1 MKIPLQFRSG
11 SSKGFKPTYLKENSF
26 QRIVVIQIIA
36 AFVIAPVFTLLTL
49 YTAVPEIYF
58 YIGISYTILFP
69 FYALLCWKIPYLRDK
84 LVYFFF
90 LHYFGMT
97 LFAFYSLYSS
107 GFIIR
112 ELFCFLAIY
121 ALGTVVVVRLYPAVL
136 YHVLVFSLL
145 SYSFITIDTFPL
157 PKLLIIGL
165 FFALGGSSLTVLVA
179 RYRLMNDIED
189 YADYLKKIMNNPGAG
204 YVLIDVDTNLRVLD
218 FNEEACRV
226 FNIKKQTRE
235 NIYNVLAHHFTE
247 EDFEQIRR
255 LSIGKKYKK
264 DAHFNKYGLK
274 HFVEMHITVMPLKT
288 GDSFLVR
295 ILDVTEGIIKHE
307 ELEMSEKKYRN
318 LYYRNKAGVFTINK
332 SSVIINGNQ
341 SFFDMF
347 ENTVN
352 LGERLFPVENDGDW
366 EMIIESF
373 GEQESSK
380 NYQTQFTLRNGK
392 EKTFIFSWYLDTRSQ
407 NIEGSVI
414 DLTSIQKTSQAL
426 KQSEEKYRLIFEE
439 SNDAILLLDD
449 DKIIDV
455 NRKTIQLFGLPQ
467 ADIMRK
473 SLYDLSA
480 NKNNTTHTEYEAN
493 KEKLSNA
500 RSVKFNWLFTG
511 NNRIIEAEV
520 ALIEIMFG
528 NNLFYQ
534 CVIHDN
540 TEQNKSLRA
549 IKKNQRNLENILE
562 NTPEGI
568 LIVRAKEV
576 LYTNP
581 EIENLVGRDFDFS
594 KLFTSADQKRFD
606 IIYTEHLSEK
616 SIHNLQLTLVNTR
629 HEELLMD
636 VTIVSTSY
644 EEEEASLIIM
654 KDVSVQN
661 TLAKE
666 KLRAEL
672 AEESNKKLA
681 TEIMERIKTEKLLQD
696 QYLRTK
702 AILDSS
708 SNTFLLT
715 LSLDGEITSYNTHS
729 ETYFSTIFQKRL
741 DTGVHF
747 NTYFQDVISKVR
759 LRLFNI
765 HFSEVKKGKS
775 KQFEVMME
783 AKGMEYWLE
792 IFMNPIFDVEG
803 AVAEISLVAHD
814 SSEKKKNSLEIEE
827 SLKEKEVLLKEIHHR
842 VKNNLQVISSILNLQ
857 SSFVE
862 DENTLGILQESRN
875 RIRSMAIIH
884 ENLYRTE
891 DFSSIN
897 FSSYL
902 DNLTSNLVSSYRID
916 EEVILNTNFKEVDL
930 ILDQAIPCG
939 LLVNELVTNA
949 LKYAWKEGEAGTIT
963 MVLEEKE
970 GVVHLEIAD
979 DGVGLPVNF
988 EEMKSDTL
996 GLQLVVTLVEQL
1008 DGEINVDIKN
1018 GTKYLIKFDNT
1029 KPLAHV

>member
-1 MKIPLQFRSG
+1 MNNSLGVNNDKT
-11 SSKGFKPTYLKENSF
+11 KGVKPYYNKENSF
-26 QRIVVIQIIA
+26 QRIFVVQLIA
-36 AFVIAPVFTLLTL
+36 AFIIAPVFTLLTL

-58 YIGISYTILFP
+58 YLGISYTILFP
-69 FYALLCWKIPYLRDK
+69 VYALLCWKISYLNDK

-97 LFAFYSLYSS
+97 LCGYYSLHTS
-107 GFIIR
+107 GFSMT

-136 YHVLVFSLL
+136 YNVMVFLL
-145 SYSFITIDTFPL
+145 ISYSFITIDTLPL

-165 FFALGGSSLTVLVA
+165 FFALGGSSLTVMYA
-179 RYRLMNDIED
+179 RSRLMTDVEN
-189 YADYLKKIMNNPGAG
+189 YADYLKQIMNKPGSG
-204 YVLIDVDTNLRVLD
+204 YALVDLDKSIHIID

-226 FNIKKQTRE
+226 FKLNKIAREELKHVLSFHLNDEDLEEIQDLKVGNKFKKET
-235 NIYNVLAHHFTE
+235 HFT
-247 EDFEQIRR
+247 
-255 LSIGKKYKK
+255 K
-264 DAHFNKYGLK
+264 HGLK
-274 HFVEMHITVMPLKT
+274 HSVELLVHHMPLKNKV
-288 GDSFLVR
+288 SYLIR
-295 ILDVTEGIIKHE
+295 ILDVTEEMSKLE
-307 ELEMSEKKYRN
+307 EMELSEKKYRN

-332 SSVIINGNQ
+332 DSVIINGNQ
-341 SFFDMF
+341 AFFDMF

-352 LGERLFPVENDGDW
+352 LGDRLFSVENQRDW
-366 EMIIESF
+366 DMIIETF
-373 GEQESSK
+373 GERESSK
-380 NYQTQFTLRNGK
+380 NYQTQFTLSNEV

-414 DLTSIQKTSQAL
+414 DLTNIQKTSQAL

-455 NRKTIQLFGLPQ
+455 NRKTVQLFGLPQ
-467 ADIMRK
+467 SDILRK
-473 SLYDLSA
+473 TLYDLSA
-480 NKNNTTHTEYEAN
+480 NKNNTTLQEYESN

-500 RSVKFNWLFTG
+500 RSVKFNWLFSG

-528 NNLFYQ
+528 NSLYYQ

-549 IKKNQRNLENILE
+549 IKKNQKNLENILE

-568 LIVRAKEV
+568 LIVRGEHV
-576 LYTNP
+576 LYKNS
-581 EIENLVGRDFDFS
+581 EIENLLGSDFKF
-594 KLFTSADQKRFD
+594 KELFTTEDQKRFD
-606 IIYTEHLSEK
+606 TVYSEHLEEK
-616 SIHNLQLTLVNTR
+616 NIRNQQLSLENKQG
-629 HEELLMD
+629 EELLMD

-644 EEEEASLIIM
+644 EDEEASLIIM

-696 QYLRTK
+696 QYLRTR

-715 LSLDGEITSYNTHS
+715 MSMESTITSYNSHS
-729 ETYFSTIFQKRL
+729 LTYFSTIFKKQL
-741 DTGVHF
+741 EVGVHF
-747 NTYFQDVISKVR
+747 NEYFKDVISDVR

-765 HFSEVKKGKS
+765 HFSEVKKGNS

-783 AKGMEYWLE
+783 ARGREYWLE
-792 IFMNPIFDVEG
+792 IFMNPIFDFEG

-814 SSEKKKNSLEIEE
+814 ISEKKKASIEIEE

-857 SSFVE
+857 SSFVN
-862 DENTLGILQESRN
+862 DQKTLGILQESRN

-902 DNLTSNLVSSYRID
+902 QNLTGNLVSSYRID
-916 EEVILNTNFKEVDL
+916 EEVILNSTFEEVDL

-949 LKYAWKEGEAGTIT
+949 LKYAWREGEKGTIT
-963 MVLEEKE
+963 MVLKEKD
-970 GVVHLEIAD
+970 GVVHLEISD
-979 DGVGLPVNF
+979 DGVGLPFNF
-988 EEMKSDTL
+988 DEMKSDTL

-1008 DGEINVDIKN
+1008 DGEINVDIQN
-1018 GTKYLIKFDNT
+1018 GTKYLIKFDNI
-1029 KPLAHV
+1029 KD

>member
-1 MKIPLQFRSG
+1 MRNPLQHISG
-11 SSKGFKPTYLKENSF
+11 GKSGFKAYYQKENSF
-26 QRIVVIQIIA
+26 KRIVLFHSIA
-36 AFVIAPVFTLLTL
+36 AFVIAPIFSLLT
-49 YTAVPEIYF
+49 YYAAVSEIYF
-58 YIGISYTILFP
+58 YIGISYALLFP
-69 FYALLCWKIPYLRDK
+69 IYALVCWKVPYLNDK

-90 LHYFGMT
+90 FHYFGMT
-97 LFAFYSLYSS
+97 LFAFYSLHSS
-107 GFIIR
+107 GFIMR
-112 ELFCFLAIY
+112 ELFCFLATY
-121 ALGTVVVVRLYPAVL
+121 ALGVVVIVRLYPAVL
-136 YHVLVFSLL
+136 YSVLVFLL
-145 SYSFITIDTFPL
+145 LTYSFLTNDVLPL
-157 PKLLIIGL
+157 PKLFIFGL
-165 FFALGGSSLTVLVA
+165 FFALGGSSLTVLYA
-179 RYRLMNDIED
+179 RTKLMNDIED
-189 YADYLKKIMNNPGAG
+189 YSGYLKKIMNNPGAG
-204 YVLIDVDTNLRVLD
+204 YVLINVQRGLEILD
-218 FNEEACRV
+218 FNSEACRV
-226 FNIKKQTRE
+226 FNIKVPTNE
-235 NIYNVLAHHFTE
+235 NIYNVLTKHFTE
-247 EDFEQIRR
+247 EDLAQIQR
-255 LSIGKKYKK
+255 LGAGKKYRKE
-264 DAHFNKYGLK
+264 AHFNKYGIKHHIELHINMMSLK
-274 HFVEMHITVMPLKT
+274 NNNY
-288 GDSFLVR
+288 FLVR
-295 ILDVTEGIIKHE
+295 IIDVTEEIQKHE
-307 ELEMSEKKYRN
+307 ELELSEKKYRN
-318 LYYRNKAGVFTINK
+318 LYYRNKAGVFTVDKN
-332 SSVIINGNQ
+332 SVIIDGNE
-341 SFFDMF
+341 SFFEMF
-347 ENTVN
+347 ENTVH
-352 LGERLFPVENDGDW
+352 LGQRLFTIKNIKDW
-366 EMIIESF
+366 ELIMESF
-373 GEQESSK
+373 GEKESSQ
-380 NYQTQFTLRNGK
+380 NYQTQFILENGA
-392 EKTFIFSWYLDTRSQ
+392 EKTFIFSWYLDTRSH

-439 SNDAILLLDD
+439 SNDAILLLDG

-467 ADIMRK
+467 TDILK
-473 SLYDLSA
+473 KTLYDLSA
-480 NKNNTTHTEYEAN
+480 NKNSTTQAEYESN
-493 KEKLSNA
+493 KGRLSNS
-500 RSVKFNWLFTG
+500 RSVKFNWLFTD

-568 LIVRAKEV
+568 LIVRDKEV

-581 EIENLVGRDFDFS
+581 EIENLVGKNFDF
-594 KLFTSADQKRFD
+594 KNLFVGPDQNRFD
-606 IIYTEHLSEK
+606 VVYGQHLEEK
-616 SIHNLQLTLVNTR
+616 GIQNLQLTLRNLQKG
-629 HEELLMD
+629 ELLMD
-636 VTIVSTSY
+636 VIIVSTNY

-696 QYLRTK
+696 QFLRTK

-715 LSLDGEITSYNTHS
+715 LTLDTEISSYNTHS
-729 ETYFSTIFQKRL
+729 DTYFSTIFKKDL
-741 DTGVHF
+741 EVGVHF
-747 NTYFQDVISKVR
+747 NEYFRDVISDVR

-783 AKGMEYWLE
+783 SKGMEYWLE
-792 IFMNPIFDVEG
+792 IFMNPILDVEG

-814 SSEKKKNSLEIEE
+814 ISEKKKSSIEIEE

-857 SSFVE
+857 SSFVQ

-897 FSSYL
+897 FSNYL
-902 DNLTSNLVSSYRID
+902 DNLTSSLVSSYRID
-916 EEVILNTNFKEVDL
+916 DAVVLDTQLEDVDL

-939 LLVNELVTNA
+939 LLVNELITNA
-949 LKYAWKEGEAGTIT
+949 LKYAWKPGEVGTIRI
-963 MVLEEKE
+963 VLEEKNN
-970 GVVHLEIAD
+970 VVQLEISD
-979 DGVGLPVNF
+979 DGVGLPMVF

-1008 DGEINVDIKN
+1008 DGEISVDIKK
-1018 GTKYLIKFDNT
+1018 GTKYLIKFDNI
-1029 KPLAHV
+1029 KP